1 MFVSP
6 CPVCGR
12 SPEIREFFPTKKG
25 LRRRLCKCPSLCSV
39 LPRLDNLNG
48 FCFIYFGEGDAN
60 AIFKSWNLGV
70 ERYKSNKQLDW
81 SERDFSP
88 WWNDAN
94 IEVG

>member
-12 SPEIREFFPTKKG
+12 SPEIIEAFPTKEG
-25 LRRRLCKCPSLCSV
+25 LRRRICECPKLCGV

-48 FCFIYFGEGDAN
+48 FYFIYSGEGDAN
-60 AIFKSWNLGV
+60 AIFKLWNLGV

-81 SERDFSP
+81 FECDFSP

-94 IEVG
+94 IEVH